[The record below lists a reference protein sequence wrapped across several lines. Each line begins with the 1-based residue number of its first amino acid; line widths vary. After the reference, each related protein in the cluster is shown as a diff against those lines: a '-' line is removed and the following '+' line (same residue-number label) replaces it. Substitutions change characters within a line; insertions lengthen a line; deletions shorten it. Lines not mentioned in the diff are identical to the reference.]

1 MELLLKCHELG
12 IGIKSYKSKKIELIN
27 LIKNKSKEN
36 TIAIS
41 NKYNVISLFSGDI
54 IVHKSSIAKDFKT
67 IIKLKSLNFKVIF

>member
-1 MELLLKCHELG
+1 MNLALALKV
-12 IGIKSYKSKKIELIN
+12 INQKKIELIN

-67 IIKLKSLNFKVIF
+67 IIKLKSLNSQVQM